1 MQPLPCPGTSDPQS
15 PLCLTSVSFPCH
27 PKPRYTSLA
36 PEQLEE
42 VHFGTIQLLMHK
54 HKPGLHCAATV
65 SKLLFTMAES
75 NMCVVLRWDGVC
87 EGSRAT

>member
-1 MQPLPCPGTSDPQS
+1 MPSVPCPSMSDPHS

-36 PEQLEE
+36 PAQLEE
-42 VHFGTIQLLMHK
+42 VHFGTIQSLMHK
-54 HKPGLHCAATV
+54 HKHCAAAV
-65 SKLLFTMAES
+65 SKLFFAMTES
-75 NMCVVLRWDGVC
+75 NMCIVLGCDDVC